1 MENLCNKWPDWPSS
15 KSSKRN
21 SETLLIKERKENFV
35 VLLRVRDFE
44 ECEREIEIYLS
55 YASSKI

>member
-1 MENLCNKWPDWPSS
+1 MAGWPPWPSS